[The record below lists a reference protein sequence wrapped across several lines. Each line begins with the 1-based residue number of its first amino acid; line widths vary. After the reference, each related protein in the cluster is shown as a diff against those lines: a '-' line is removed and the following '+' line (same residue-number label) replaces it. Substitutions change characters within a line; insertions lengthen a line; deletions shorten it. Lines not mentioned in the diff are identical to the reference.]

1 MSAQAEN
8 KSSSF
13 DRLKWLIVIA
23 IIAATIWANQEYA
36 DFPSAYR
43 ILAMLGAGLI
53 AVLFAFSTAKGREF
67 KQYAHE
73 SRIEA
78 RKVVWP
84 NRRETVQTTFIVIA
98 FTVVVALILWGIDAI
113 LVSLID
119 MVMGV

>member
-1 MSAQAEN
+1 MSAQAES

-13 DRLKWLIVIA
+13 DGLKWLIVIG
-23 IIAATIWANQEYA
+23 IIAASIWANQEYA

-43 ILAMLGAGLI
+43 ILAMLGAALV
-53 AVLFAFSTAKGREF
+53 AVLFAFSTAKGRAF

-84 NRRETVQTTFIVIA
+84 SRRETVQTTFIVIA
-98 FTVVVALILWGIDAI
+98 FTIVVALILWGIDSI
-113 LVSLID
+113 WGTLIE
-119 MVMGV
+119 MVMEI

>member
-13 DRLKWLIVIA
+13 DWLKWLMVTG
-23 IIAATIWANQEYA
+23 IIAASLWANQEYA

-53 AVLFAFSTAKGREF
+53 AVLFGLSTAKGRAF

-84 NRRETVQTTFIVIA
+84 SRRETVQTTFIVIA
-98 FTVVVALILWGIDAI
+98 FTVVVALMLWGIDAI
-113 LVSLID
+113 LVWLID
-119 MVMGV
+119 MVMGI